1 VAIFIIFYSNNSFKS
16 FWKQYGL
23 DCIQEHQKIMNELE
37 YVWFGKIGNKP
48 DRKILNKTI
57 KNDFNYVL
65 LKESKKAYICQF
77 EAYSEGF

>member
-1 VAIFIIFYSNNSFKS
+1 
-16 FWKQYGL
+16 
-23 DCIQEHQKIMNELE
+23 MNELE